1 MREGKRVGKRFG
13 RGRRRDGWHLAMVAV
28 ILIAVV
34 LVGGCATTG
43 PGKRDII
50 LISTQDEVA
59 IGREVAAEVESEERV
74 LDDPVVSEY
83 LSRLGNRIVQVS
95 DRPTLAYSFKAL
107 ASDEINAFAVP
118 GGFIYVYTGLMKE
131 LDNEA
136 QLAAVIGHEVAHIV
150 ARHSVKKL
158 QQIYG
163 YALLLELAGGSDLS
177 PAARAIADVGATLVL
192 QGYSRD
198 NEFEADEYG
207 TLYAYHAGYT
217 PNGMLQLLGKFQELD
232 TRRHSFIEQLL
243 ASHPPTPDRIE
254 RVEDEIATFPR
265 EATALPE
272 HAPRYAEVKARLP

>member
-1 MREGKRVGKRFG
+1 MGECIAVGKRFG
-13 RGRRRDGWHLAMVAV
+13 RRREGGGWRLAMVAV
-28 ILIAVV
+28 VLIAVV
-34 LVGGCATTG
+34 LVGACATTG

-59 IGREVAAEVESEERV
+59 IGREVAAQVEREEQV
-74 LDDPVVSEY
+74 LDDPVVNEY
-83 LSRLGNRIVQVS
+83 LSRLGNRIVAVS
-95 DRPTLAYSFKAL
+95 DRPNLIYSFKVL

-136 QLAAVIGHEVAHIV
+136 QLTAVLCHEVAHVV

-163 YALLLELAGGSDLS
+163 YALLLELAGGSELS

-207 TLYAYHAGYT
+207 TLYAYRAGYT
-217 PNGMLQLLGKFQELD
+217 PGGMLQLLGKFLELD
-232 TRRHSFIEQLL
+232 TRRHGFIEQLL

-254 RVEDEIATFPR
+254 RVEDEIATFPAG
-265 EATALPE
+265 ATALPE
-272 HAPRYAEVKARLP
+272 HASRYAEVRARLP